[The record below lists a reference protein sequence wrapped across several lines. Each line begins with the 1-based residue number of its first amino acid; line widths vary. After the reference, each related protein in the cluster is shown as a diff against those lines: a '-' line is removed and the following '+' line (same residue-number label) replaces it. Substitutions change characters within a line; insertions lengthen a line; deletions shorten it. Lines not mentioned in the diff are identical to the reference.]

1 MDLTVVAYATLAL
14 SLFVSAFKIGGWIL
28 NADPRT
34 IVNAGRWTLAGL
46 PLVALGVLVWL
57 AATGHWTAATFLT
70 AFLLPVL
77 VQTLPR
83 WRVLL
88 PSHHPLDGGIRPFA
102 TDLGGSVVPH
112 GSARAQS
119 SPELVAQ
126 SIAALRDYL
135 EQSRALEHG
144 RPQIAH
150 GPSSAHH
157 RVTPQNGSGNGRPHM
172 STQEAFAVLGL
183 APTPSPREIKA
194 AHHRLEQMLDPEH
207 GGSHYLLMK
216 INEARDVLLGE

>member
-34 IVNAGRWTLAGL
+34 ILNAGRWTLAGL
-46 PLVALGVLVWL
+46 PLVALGLLVWL

-88 PSHHPLDGGIRPFA
+88 PSLNPVEGGIRPFA
-102 TDLGGSVVPH
+102 TDLGGGIVPH
-112 GSARAQS
+112 GSTAARP
-119 SPELVAQ
+119 SPELVVQ
-126 SIAALRDYL
+126 SIAVLHAYVEQNRDL
-135 EQSRALEHG
+135 ERD
-144 RPQIAH
+144 RPQIT
-150 GPSSAHH
+150 H
-157 RVTPQNGSGNGRPHM
+157 RPANAGHAATPQNGSGNGRLHM
-172 STQEAFAVLGL
+172 STLEAFEVLGL

-194 AHHRLEQMLDPEH
+194 AHRRLEQMLDPER